1 MVELTRGQKLAFDQL
16 TEIAECSKGA
26 LQILG
31 APEASTS
38 KDYVWFHVS
47 LATGHYA
54 SGDGLA
60 FRERERM
67 KLHVHPDFP
76 FVAPS
81 LYFARCR
88 FPGAPHV
95 QWGSFI
101 CLFQSSETEYNSSDG
116 MYGFFHRVEDWM
128 VAAGSGQLDPLDAPL
143 HPPVAYA
150 SSSRTFVIRAD
161 APAFKSDSSLWVGRV
176 KLNKVRPDR
185 YDVVGWEHLDDWGE
199 PVVGEA
205 TDAAVIFDTPLATE
219 FPSTVRGVIGL
230 LRHVGMSVTFLKSL
244 LRLCAHWRAEG
255 EPAHIILG
263 APMRR
268 KAAGEPLRPHLTVW
282 EIDAE
287 AIEALRGI
295 IFAQEG
301 DAEAEAT
308 AEKALETWMD
318 SSKVTWCEVL
328 EDRPEIVNRRD
339 GGTLAADLTGKR
351 VLLLGCGALGSA
363 IGETVV
369 RSGAQHVH
377 LVDVG
382 RVKPGILVRQR
393 FTDTDIGLD
402 KSDALKGHLEA
413 LGLSCTVITERSD
426 LGYKALARFDLATFD
441 LVIDAT
447 ASTRV
452 AQRMEEEL
460 KALALPVPLISVA
473 VSARA
478 ENGSVAVKMPGF
490 RGGPHNIARLAKLQA
505 FARHRGHALVKAF
518 WPDRDTMPIFQPEP
532 GCSAPTF
539 VGSAADI
546 DHHAAGLL
554 NVGLARVREHGDTDA
569 SLDLIAA
576 PWLADSKASESRLGY
591 ALTNPTAYIEQNHGY
606 AVLRSDASFADMSAE
621 LKRIART
628 RSDKI
633 ETGGLLFG
641 EVDDAHQCIWIDSAS
656 GPPPDSQASAEQF
669 LCGTAGT
676 RELAAA
682 KAKASGESSRFIG
695 IWHTHPIS
703 RGRPS
708 LDDLNAM
715 LQLLHFQEL
724 PPRQVVMLIIGFA
737 ATKREENYYLFRRN
751 EFVRIKRL
759 RTKKKAASD
768 EAAAEAPFEEFALGV
783 RPKGRRK

>member
-16 TEIAECSKGA
+16 TEIAERSNGA

-31 APEASTS
+31 EPEASNTR
-38 KDYVWFHVS
+38 DYVWFNLS

-54 SGDGLA
+54 TEDGLA
-60 FRERERM
+60 FRERERT

-76 FVAPS
+76 FVAPTFW
-81 LYFARCR
+81 FARCR

-95 QWGSFI
+95 QWGSFV
-101 CLFQSSETEYNSSDG
+101 CLFQSSETEYNPSDG

-128 VAAGSGQLDPLDAPL
+128 VAAGSGQLDPVDAPL
-143 HPPVAYA
+143 HPPVAYT
-150 SSSRTFVIRAD
+150 SSSRTFVIKAD
-161 APAFKSDSSLWVGRV
+161 APALKQDSSLWVGRV
-176 KLNKVRPDR
+176 ELNKVRPDR
-185 YDVVGWEHLDDWGE
+185 YDVVGWTHLDDWGE
-199 PVVGEA
+199 PVVGAA

-219 FPSTVRGVIGL
+219 FPSTVRGVIRL
-230 LRHVGMSVTFLKSL
+230 LKRVGMPFNFLKSL
-244 LRLCAHWRAEG
+244 LRLCAHWRTEG
-255 EPAHIILG
+255 EPAHIVLG

-268 KAAGEPLRPHLTVW
+268 KAAGEPLKPHLTVW

-287 AIEALRGI
+287 AIKALRGI
-295 IFAQEG
+295 IFAEDE
-301 DAEAEAT
+301 DAEAEAA

-318 SSKVTWCEVL
+318 SSKVTWCDVL

-369 RSGAQHVH
+369 RSGAQHLH
-377 LVDVG
+377 LVDMG

-393 FTDTDIGLD
+393 FADADIGLD
-402 KSDALKGHLEA
+402 KSEALRGHLIA
-413 LGLSCTVITERSD
+413 LGFPCTVTAEKSD
-426 LGYKALARFDLATFD
+426 LGYRALGRFDVAQVD
-441 LVIDAT
+441 LILDAT

-452 AQRMEEEL
+452 AQRIEEEL
-460 KALALPVPLISVA
+460 KAQPLPVPLISVA
-473 VSARA
+473 VSAAA

-505 FARHRGHALVKAF
+505 FARHGGHPLVNAF
-518 WPDRDTMPIFQPEP
+518 WPGRRTLPVFQPEP

-539 VGSAADI
+539 VGSVADI

-554 NVGLARVREHGDTDA
+554 NVGLARVRAHADADA

-576 PWLADSKASESRLGY
+576 PWLADSRASESRLSY
-591 ALTNPTAYIEQNHGY
+591 ELANPAAYTEQNHGY
-606 AVLRSDASFADMSAE
+606 AVLRSDAAFADMSAE
-621 LKRIART
+621 LKRTART

-641 EVDDAHQCIWIDSAS
+641 EVDDAHQVIWVDSAS
-656 GPPPDSQASAEQF
+656 GPPPDSKASAEQF

-676 RELAAA
+676 RDLAAA
-682 KAKASGESSRFIG
+682 KTKASGDSSRFIG
-695 IWHTHPIS
+695 IWHTHPVS

-708 LDDLNAM
+708 IDDLNAM
-715 LQLLHFQEL
+715 LQLLHFQEA
-724 PPRQVVMLIIGFA
+724 PPRQIVMLIIGFA
-737 ATKREENYYLFRRN
+737 ATKRQENYYLFRRN
-751 EFVRIKRL
+751 EFVRIKR
-759 RTKKKAASD
+759 RRVRKKAAPK
-768 EAAAEAPFEEFALGV
+768 EAFEEFAFGDTSYA
-783 RPKGRRK
+783 KAGGK